1 MERQRPRFAPGP
13 LSSSTRPCA
22 ILHGMGTKRDTVA
35 ISFWL
40 KPEEL
45 FVLDAAAA
53 QLGVRRSELM
63 RLAIRQFIIDQGLQT
78 QEGET

>member
-1 MERQRPRFAPGP
+1 
-13 LSSSTRPCA
+13 
-22 ILHGMGTKRDTVA
+22 MGTKRDTVA

-45 FVLDAAAA
+45 FVLDDAAAK
-53 QLGVRRSELM
+53 LGVRRSELM